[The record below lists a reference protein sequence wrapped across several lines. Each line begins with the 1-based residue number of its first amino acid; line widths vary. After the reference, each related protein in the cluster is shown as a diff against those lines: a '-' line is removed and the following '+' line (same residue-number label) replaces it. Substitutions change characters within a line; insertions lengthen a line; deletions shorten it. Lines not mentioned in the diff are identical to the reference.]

1 MKTASS
7 KVSESLTTGFNQHR
21 VLPLSS
27 LLFPCTIQAD
37 TWVVANASQLID
49 IAHPWE
55 VLPLFGKFRL
65 VFPLFS
71 HTWTS
76 PPEKPTLISE
86 LSDFPIN
93 LLKLVA
99 QH

>member
-7 KVSESLTTGFNQHR
+7 EVSESLTTGFNQPR
-21 VLPLSS
+21 VLSLSS
-27 LLFPCTIQAD
+27 FLFPSTIQTD
-37 TWVVANASQLID
+37 SWVVANASQLID

-55 VLPLFGKFRL
+55 VLPLFGEFRL

-71 HTWTS
+71 RIWTS
-76 PPEKPTLISE
+76 QKETTLISE
-86 LSDFPIN
+86 LSDCPVN
-93 LLKLVA
+93 LLKHVA